1 MKKIMIFLMFITIG
15 LSANAQNYKL
25 TGNLG
30 EDKASMTLKKSGD
43 VVKGTIIRCDYCL
56 PIKIEGLWKNDSI
69 KVAGYS
75 QAGSYI
81 QYKLF
86 VNDNTVQGQ
95 EILSAEGEQE
105 KTDIS
110 MSITKTASIKNKP
123 KRKAKK

>member
-1 MKKIMIFLMFITIG
+1 MKKIMIFLMFITIN

-30 EDKASMTLKKSGD
+30 EDKASMTLKKSGN

-56 PIKIEGLWKNDSI
+56 PIKVEGLWKNDSI
-69 KVAGYS
+69 KIAGYS

-81 QYKLF
+81 QYELF
-86 VNDNTVQGQ
+86 VTDNTVQGQ

-105 KTDIS
+105 KTNIS

-123 KRKAKK
+123 KKKAKK

>member
-1 MKKIMIFLMFITIG
+1 MFLTIG

-30 EDKASMTLKKSGD
+30 EDKASMTLKKSGN
-43 VVKGTIIRCDYCL
+43 VVKGTVIRCDYCL
-56 PIKIEGLWKNDSI
+56 PIKVEGSWKNDSI

-81 QYKLF
+81 QYELF
-86 VNDNTVQGQ
+86 VTDNTIQGQ

-110 MSITKTASIKNKP
+110 MSITKTAPIKNKP
-123 KRKAKK
+123 KKKVKK

>member
-1 MKKIMIFLMFITIG
+1 MKKIMIFLMFITIS
-15 LSANAQNYKL
+15 LSIHAQNYKL

-30 EDKASMTLKKSGD
+30 EDKASMTLKKSGN

-56 PIKIEGLWKNDSI
+56 PIKVEGSWKNDSI

-81 QYKLF
+81 QYELF
-86 VNDNTVQGQ
+86 VTDNTVQGQ